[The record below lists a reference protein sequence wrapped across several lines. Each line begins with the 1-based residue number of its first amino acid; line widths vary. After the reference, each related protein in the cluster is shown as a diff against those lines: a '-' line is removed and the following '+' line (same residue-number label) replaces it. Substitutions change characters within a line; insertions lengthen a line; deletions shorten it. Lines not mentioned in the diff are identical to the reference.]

1 MIAGDSVRE
10 CPCQGL
16 IPFADRKASMV
27 PADPASKSSAQ
38 DFPWPKIVLWTLL
51 FQFAWSWRSVPPLL
65 SEGAMRDTD
74 DLMRLSQVRSFL
86 QGQGWYDLVNHRMD
100 PPVGAD
106 IHWSRLVDVPLALL
120 TLFFDLFTSPVMAE
134 RLAALV
140 WPSFL
145 IVAAVLVLVAISRR
159 VEPSVNP
166 LLVVLL
172 SVLCVHAQLEFSPG
186 RIDHH
191 GLQILLFFAVLL
203 FVIADDIRFGRFL
216 AGAAIAASISVG
228 LDAIVLI
235 ALVLCWL
242 VLEFVRG
249 RDDGRGLLGVAG
261 GLAVAAPILYA
272 LNFPS
277 GKWLVAACDANSAF
291 YFSALMLVA
300 SVYAALWLLGPRVS
314 TGPRL
319 PLSIDPGR
327 LSAAAMLGLLALGGL
342 YIVNRDC
349 LAGPLATLDPQLASR
364 WLVNVSEAASLRDH
378 LAKDPGFWFSG
389 VGYLSVALAAAIF
402 VTRRDLVCFPQAV
415 LLLAVLLVTIAMA
428 FFQIRA
434 IRIGVFVTVPFCAA
448 FATIAIRWIGERVKF
463 AKAARAV
470 FQVAV
475 VALLAAPTWLL
486 LGFLSFPAAPN
497 AAVSEPENASAGNTW
512 RDDEPGFLCN
522 RQSEFAVLAGL
533 RPGLVMHD
541 VDTGPGIVVF
551 TPHDGIGGP
560 YHRNARAILQMID
573 FFETD
578 EAHARAVASA
588 RGIDYVAY
596 CERVEPYTAEELA
609 SSTLAALLVSGREPA
624 WLERVGP
631 AGERLHV
638 FRVRLD

>member
-1 MIAGDSVRE
+1 MIAGDPLAER
-10 CPCQGL
+10 PYQGM
-16 IPFADRKASMV
+16 IPVVDRKAAMV
-27 PADPASKSSAQ
+27 PADPASPLKAH

-86 QGQGWYDLVNHRMD
+86 DGQGWYDLVNHRMD

-106 IHWSRLVDVPLALL
+106 IHWSRLVDLPLALL

-145 IVAAVLVLVAISRR
+145 IVAAVLVLVAIARR
-159 VEPSVNP
+159 LEPSVNP

-191 GLQILLFFAVLL
+191 GLQILLFYAALL
-203 FVIADDIRFGRFL
+203 FVIADDIRLGRFL
-216 AGAAIAASISVG
+216 AGVAIAASISVG

-235 ALVLCWL
+235 ALVFCWL

-249 RDDGRGLLGVAG
+249 RDDGRGLIQVAG
-261 GLAVAAPILYA
+261 GIAMAAPLLFI
-272 LNFPS
+272 LNFPPQ
-277 GKWLVAACDANSAF
+277 KWLIAACDANSAF

-300 SVYAALWLLGPRVS
+300 AVYASLWFLAPRIS

-319 PLSIDPGR
+319 PLGIDPGR
-327 LSAAAMLGLLALGGL
+327 LSAATLFGLLALGGL
-342 YIVNRDC
+342 FAVNPGC
-349 LAGPLATLDPQLASR
+349 LAGPYGTLDPQLVER
-364 WLVNVSEAASLRDH
+364 WLVNVGEASSLRDH
-378 LAKDPGFWFSG
+378 LAKDPGFWLSG
-389 VGYLSVALAAAIF
+389 IGYLSMALLAAVAI
-402 VTRRDLVCFPQAV
+402 TRRDIGRFPQSA
-415 LLLAVLLVTIAMA
+415 LLLAVLLVTIALA

-434 IRIGVFVTVPFCAA
+434 IRIGIFVTVPFCAA
-448 FATIAIRWIGERVKF
+448 FATIAIRWIGERLAV

-475 VALLAAPTWLL
+475 VALLAAPTWMV
-486 LGFLSFPAAPN
+486 LGIVSFPDAPRAAISEDV
-497 AAVSEPENASAGNTW
+497 AAAAGKTW
-512 RDDEPGFLCN
+512 REGEPGGLCN
-522 RQSEFAVLAGL
+522 RESEFAILAGL
-533 RPGLVMHD
+533 ERGLVMHD
-541 VDTGPGIVVF
+541 VDTGPGLVVF
-551 TPHDGIGGP
+551 TGHDGIGGP
-560 YHRNARAILQMID
+560 YHRNGKAILEMLD

-578 EAHARAVASA
+578 EAHARAVSAA

-596 CERVEPYTAEELA
+596 CERLEPYSAEELA
-609 SSTLAALLVSGREPA
+609 SSTLAARLVTGREPA
-624 WLERVGP
+624 WLERVSP
-631 AGERLHV
+631 ASERLHV
-638 FRVRLD
+638 FRVRRD